1 MWVLFS
7 VNKGK
12 TMYCLGQWLSVS
24 IINNKKK
31 GIKEL
36 RCSQIFS
43 NSQREYRI
51 RIAGERTAGTGLE
64 KALLENRRLQR
75 VRKWVSS
82 YLKSQSGP
90 GRQKAGYDPTVCPGG
105 SEGQLHPWL

>member
-1 MWVLFS
+1 
-7 VNKGK
+7 
-12 TMYCLGQWLSVS
+12 MYCLGQWLSVS

-75 VRKWVSS
+75 VKMGEQLSEKSKWSWETES
-82 YLKSQSGP
+82 
-90 GRQKAGYDPTVCPGG
+90 
-105 SEGQLHPWL
+105 WI